1 MRKIVLAVLMFLG
14 STSVVKAEAMDV
26 DLGQMFSDYK
36 DNEYSFKQKYLN
48 KDLKFTAIVSS
59 VDASCYTD
67 WNGNGTPCIKLE
79 HKTYKVAYLHV
90 IPTNIGKALMYDNN
104 DLTDLQKQ
112 QEITL
117 ICRLKSSEALLET
130 DPLVFENCKLDG
142 KEYPD
147 DEKLKEEVINDKVNE
162 LDIID
167 EGNCGT
173 NCHYQID
180 NKGLLL
186 IKPIDSSTRADVQK
200 GAFKERKDFAKVKIE
215 EGIVSIGDDAFQSTN
230 LVKAE
235 LPNGITYIGDGAFKS
250 TKLTKI
256 NLPDTLTAIGSGEK
270 YLGNGTFERTKLKKI
285 KIPDSI
291 TVINDNTFKWNDW
304 KEVILPKNLKVIGS
318 NAFNCWNYD
327 NLKNIVIPDTV
338 TSIGE
343 EAFEGCEIESLKLP
357 ESLETLGNYAFKETE
372 IKNLELPKSLKTIP
386 HYAFAYTKISELN
399 VPDSVIFI
407 DEGAFR
413 EAKLSYLIISDTTEV
428 ADEAFKDATIG
439 TVYCRGDVDT
449 CKENLEDAVPETTE
463 FVSLEELRIR
473 QEAEARAKAEEEA
486 RAKAEKE
493 ARAREEAEARAKE
506 EAEALAKEQETS
518 SNNSQKT
525 TGNEGKED
533 FGLDSTSPTQT
544 VDKNIFINKD
554 LMKTITPEQLKEYIA
569 MGGDVN
575 ASDSKGTTA
584 LMVASLYSSNP
595 QILEIL
601 IDNGSALE
609 SKRENGWTALT
620 IAARYNTKPKVIQ
633 TLLDKGA
640 TIQNK
645 QQLLSLLNKNQNIE
659 KNQDYWDLRDKIYN
673 EINR

>member
-1 MRKIVLAVLMFLG
+1 MKKYIIAIVMVL
-14 STSVVKAEAMDV
+14 STISFAKAELMDV
-26 DLGQMFSDYK
+26 DLGQMFGEYK
-36 DNEYSFKQKYLN
+36 ENEYSFKQKYLN
-48 KDLKFTAIVSS
+48 KDLKFTALVSS

-90 IPTNIGKALMYDNN
+90 IPTNIGKALMYDDN
-104 DLTDLQKQ
+104 DLADLQKQ

-142 KEYPD
+142 KEYPA
-147 DEKLKEEVINDKVNE
+147 DEKLKEEIINDKVNE

-167 EGNCGT
+167 QGNCGT

-186 IKPIDSSTRADVQK
+186 IKPVDNSTRADVQK
-200 GAFKERKDFAKVKIE
+200 EAFKERKDFAKVKIE
-215 EGIVSIGDDAFQSTN
+215 EGIVSIGDDAFYKTN
-230 LVKAE
+230 LVEIE
-235 LPNGITYIGDGAFKS
+235 LPDTLTYLGNLTFMFS
-250 TKLTKI
+250 KLKKI
-256 NLPDTLTAIGSGEK
+256 NLPDSLTSIGSSYGDMWTTK
-270 YLGNGTFERTKLKKI
+270 GRTFAATKLKKI
-285 KIPDSI
+285 KIPNSVTTI
-291 TVINDNTFKWNDW
+291 EEGTFSNDDLR
-304 KEVILPKNLKVIGS
+304 EVILPKNLKVIEED
-318 NAFNCWNYD
+318 AFSGNSK
-327 NLKNIVIPDTV
+327 LKNIIIPDTV
-338 TSIGE
+338 TSIGKS
-343 EAFEGCEIESLKLP
+343 AFYGCGLESLKLP
-357 ESLETLGNYAFKETE
+357 KSLESIESGVFGSTK
-372 IKNLELPKSLKTIP
+372 IKNLELPQYLRTINKD
-386 HYAFAYTKISELN
+386 AFEYTKISELN
-399 VPDSVIFI
+399 IPDSVIFI

-413 EAKLSYLIISDTTEV
+413 KAKLSYIVISDTTEV
-428 ADEAFKDATIG
+428 SEEAFEDATIG
-439 TVYCRGDVDT
+439 TVYCRGDVEV
-449 CKENLEDAVPETTE
+449 CRENLEDAVPETTE
-463 FVSLEELRIR
+463 FVSLEELRVR
-473 QEAEARAKAEEEA
+473 QEAEARAKAEEES
-486 RAKAEKE
+486 
-493 ARAREEAEARAKE
+493 RARE

-525 TGNEGKED
+525 TENEGKED

-544 VDKNIFINKD
+544 VDKNVLVNKE
-554 LMKTITPEQLKEYIA
+554 LMKTITSEQLKEYIS

-575 ASDSKGTTA
+575 ASDSKGTTV
-584 LMVASLYSSNP
+584 LMVAALSSSNP

-601 IDNGSALE
+601 IDNGSAIE

-620 IAARYNTKPKVIQ
+620 IAARYNTNSKVIQ

>member
-79 HKTYKVAYLHV
+79 HKTYKVAYLYV
-90 IPTNIGKALMYDNN
+90 IPTNIGKALMYDNK

-117 ICRLKSSEALLET
+117 ICRLKSSEAILET

-142 KEYPD
+142 KEYPA
-147 DEKLKEEVINDKVNE
+147 DEKLKEEIINDKVNE
-162 LDIID
+162 LEIID
-167 EGNCGT
+167 QGSCGT

-180 NKGLLL
+180 NKGFML
-186 IKPIDSSTRADVQK
+186 IKPIDNSTRADVQK

-215 EGIVSIGDDAFQSTN
+215 EGIVSIGDEAFYKTN
-230 LVKAE
+230 LVEIE
-235 LPNGITYIGDGAFKS
+235 LPNTLTYLGNLTFMF
-250 TKLTKI
+250 TKLKKV
-256 NLPDTLTAIGSGEK
+256 NLPDSLTSIGSSYGDMWTTK
-270 YLGNGTFERTKLKKI
+270 GRTFAATKLKKI
-285 KIPDSI
+285 KIPNSVTTI
-291 TVINDNTFKWNDW
+291 EEGTFLNDDLR
-304 KEVILPKNLKVIGS
+304 EVILPKNLKVIEED
-318 NAFNCWNYD
+318 AFRWNSK
-327 NLKNIVIPDTV
+327 LKNIIIPDTV
-338 TSIGE
+338 TSIGKS
-343 EAFEGCEIESLKLP
+343 AFYGCGLESLKLP
-357 ESLETLGNYAFKETE
+357 KSLESIESGVFGSTK
-372 IKNLELPKSLKTIP
+372 IKNLELPQYLRTINKD
-386 HYAFAYTKISELN
+386 AFEYTKISELN
-399 VPDSVIFI
+399 IPDSVIFI

-413 EAKLSYLIISDTTEV
+413 KAKLSYLIISDTTEV
-428 ADEAFKDATIG
+428 EEKAFEDATIG
-439 TVYCRGDVDT
+439 TVYCRGDVEV

-473 QEAEARAKAEEEA
+473 QEAEARA
-486 RAKAEKE
+486 
-493 ARAREEAEARAKE
+493 REEAEARAKE

-518 SNNSQKT
+518 SNN
-525 TGNEGKED
+525 NEITENDKKDE
-533 FGLDSTSPTQT
+533 FGLDNNSPTQT
-544 VDKNIFINKD
+544 VDKNILVNKE
-554 LMKTITPEQLKEYIA
+554 LMKTITPKQLKEYIA

-620 IAARYNTKPKVIQ
+620 IAARYNTNPKVIQ